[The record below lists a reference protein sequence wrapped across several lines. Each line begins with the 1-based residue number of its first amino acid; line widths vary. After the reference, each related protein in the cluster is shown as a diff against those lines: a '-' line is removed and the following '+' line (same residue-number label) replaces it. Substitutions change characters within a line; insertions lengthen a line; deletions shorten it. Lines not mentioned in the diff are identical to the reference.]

1 MREEQSIIKF
11 NQKIPLSFSV
21 IKFDSLFSH
30 MHSNPQ
36 IVIVLDGEIEV
47 QINEERFIAKENDIF
62 LINQRV
68 FHSMQSKE
76 NALVLSV
83 LIDQYGF
90 GLDQQEADNLYFNLN
105 SIKTPDNTRIESIK
119 YLLYS
124 IVKFNTMENI
134 NSIYTNR
141 AITYSLFA
149 QLMNDFKLDITESN
163 QKIASYD
170 TITKI
175 TAYVHDN
182 YKNKLSLQ
190 FLAEHFNYSIA
201 YLSRLFKQSLNENFI
216 EYYDSLRRDIFEAN
230 VYVMT
235 PQGKIVELP
244 NGSTPVDFAYKVHS
258 EVGDKMVSAIVND
271 NIVPFDYVLKTGDI
285 IKVNTSKL
293 SKGPNKDWLNIVKTT
308 QAKNKIKNFY
318 SKREKDENLSRGI
331 EIFENALRKKNLPIA
346 ETLETYLGTILDTLK
361 IKDLDELYISIGS
374 GKYTIQSIMKIICPK
389 ENPILKQL
397 NKITRKSMKITSKIS
412 EYLFLIYPTIVYR
425 KTMVY

>member
-1 MREEQSIIKF
+1 
-11 NQKIPLSFSV
+11 
-21 IKFDSLFSH
+21 

-68 FHSMQSKE
+68 FHSMQAKE

-190 FLAEHFNYSIA
+190 FLGRAF
-201 YLSRLFKQSLNENFI
+201 
-216 EYYDSLRRDIFEAN
+216 
-230 VYVMT
+230 
-235 PQGKIVELP
+235 
-244 NGSTPVDFAYKVHS
+244 
-258 EVGDKMVSAIVND
+258 
-271 NIVPFDYVLKTGDI
+271 
-285 IKVNTSKL
+285 
-293 SKGPNKDWLNIVKTT
+293 
-308 QAKNKIKNFY
+308 
-318 SKREKDENLSRGI
+318 
-331 EIFENALRKKNLPIA
+331 
-346 ETLETYLGTILDTLK
+346 
-361 IKDLDELYISIGS
+361 
-374 GKYTIQSIMKIICPK
+374 
-389 ENPILKQL
+389 
-397 NKITRKSMKITSKIS
+397 
-412 EYLFLIYPTIVYR
+412 
-425 KTMVY
+425 

>member
-21 IKFDSLFSH
+21 IKFDSLFTH

-36 IVIVLDGEIEV
+36 IVIVLNGEIEV
-47 QINEERFIAKENDIF
+47 QINEDKFIAKENDIF

-68 FHSMQSKE
+68 FHSMKTE
-76 NALVLSV
+76 GTALVMSV

-90 GLDQQEADNLYFNLN
+90 GLEPQEADSLYFNLN
-105 SIKTPDNTRIESIK
+105 STKTPDNKRIDSVK

-175 TAYVHDN
+175 TAFIHDN

-190 FLAEHFNYSIA
+190 FLADHFNYSIA

-216 EYYDSLRRDIFEAN
+216 EYYDSLRINYSLDDLVYSSKSIEDLAVDHGFENSRSYVRAFTKIFSIYPSEYRKKYRQSNKLTEADSKLIRKESLTNILQKYDEYATKANDQKDIVRE
-230 VYVMT
+230 
-235 PQGKIVELP
+235 VE
-244 NGSTPVDFAYKVHS
+244 N
-258 EVGDKMVSAIVND
+258 IVNINYLD
-271 NIVPFDYVLKTGDI
+271 
-285 IKVNTSKL
+285 
-293 SKGPNKDWLNIVKTT
+293 KTT
-308 QAKNKIKNFY
+308 QLY
-318 SKREKDENLSRGI
+318 SPHLKLLE
-331 EIFENALRKKNLPIA
+331 LR
-346 ETLETYLGTILDTLK
+346 
-361 IKDLDELYISIGS
+361 S
-374 GKYTIQSIMKIICPK
+374 
-389 ENPILKQL
+389 
-397 NKITRKSMKITSKIS
+397 SK
-412 EYLFLIYPTIVYR
+412 YLFYEETRQPQACRYSDNGRCRLYTYDAGIPHTLYYSRIHQV
-425 KTMVY
+425 